1 MIENEN
7 VLHFQSNA
15 IKNIQNFFELP
26 EKLFLFA
33 QIYLRCGQGWPC
45 LNFLSHINS
54 TTQVPTISP
63 IVSAIIAATF
73 AFSLSLPDLVQLLSM
88 GPLQANAFLALSL
101 KIVRYS
107 SVDLLSSHEKDSL
120 MIDAGDFSK

>member
-26 EKLFLFA
+26 EELFLFA

-54 TTQVPTISP
+54 TTQVPTI
-63 IVSAIIAATF
+63 VSSIIADTF
-73 AFSLSLPDLVQLLSM
+73 AFSLSLPDLVQLLSV

-101 KIVRYS
+101 IIVRYS

-120 MIDAGDFSK
+120 TIDAGDFSK